1 METLSG
7 NVAIVTGGGAGVG
20 KGIALAL
27 AKEGVDIAVVGRT
40 ESKVREVARQ
50 IEDIGRRALPITC
63 DVCNLDEISLT
74 VGKTA
79 AAFGRI
85 DILVNNA
92 QNPSL
97 GTILGMSVE
106 GFEAAFRSG
115 TFATFHFMRA
125 CYPHLKK
132 NRGVIVNLG
141 TSLAQHASTAG
152 CGVYAASKQAIRAL
166 THAAAC
172 EWGKDGIR
180 VNTIMPLAMSEAM
193 QGFLKNDPS
202 YADALVASVPLGYIG
217 DCETDIGRAVVFLC
231 GPDSRY
237 ITGATIPLDGGMA
250 NFG

>member
-1 METLSG
+1 MESLSG
-7 NVAIVTGGGAGVG
+7 KVAIVTGGGAGVG

-27 AKEGVDIAVVGRT
+27 AKEGVDIVCIGRT
-40 ESKVREVARQ
+40 ESKVKSVARQ
-50 IEDIGRRALPITC
+50 IEALGRRALPITC
-63 DVCNLDEISLT
+63 DVCNLDEISAA
-74 VGKTA
+74 VSRA
-79 AAFGRI
+79 MAAFGRI

-97 GTILGMSVE
+97 GKILDMSVE

-125 CYPHLKK
+125 CYPYLKK
-132 NRGVIVNLG
+132 DRGTIINLG

-193 QGFLKNDPS
+193 EGFLKSDPA
-202 YADALVASVPLGYIG
+202 YQEGLVASVPLGYIG
-217 DCETDIGRAVVFLC
+217 DCEKDIGRAVVFLC

>member
-1 METLSG
+1 VASLSG
-7 NVAIVTGGGAGVG
+7 KIAIVTGGGTGVG

-40 ESKVREVARQ
+40 ESKVKGVARQ
-50 IEDIGRRALPITC
+50 IEDIGRRALSITC
-63 DVCNLDEISLT
+63 DVCNIDEIARSVEQT
-74 VGKTA
+74 G

-92 QNPSL
+92 QIPSL
-97 GTILGMSVE
+97 GRILDMSVD

-125 CYPHLKK
+125 CYPYLKK
-132 NRGVIVNLG
+132 DRGIIINLG

-152 CGVYAASKQAIRAL
+152 CGVYAATKQAIRAL

-202 YADALVASVPLGYIG
+202 YQDALVASVPLGYIG
-217 DCETDIGRAVVFLC
+217 DCEVDIGRAVVFLC

>member
-1 METLSG
+1 MESLSG
-7 NVAIVTGGGAGVG
+7 KIAIVTGGGTGVG

-40 ESKVREVARQ
+40 ESKVKSVARQ
-50 IEDIGRRALPITC
+50 IEDIGRRALSITC
-63 DVCNLDEISLT
+63 DVCEIDEISAA
-74 VGKTA
+74 VSQTA

-92 QNPSL
+92 QTPSL
-97 GTILGMSVE
+97 GRILDMSVE
-106 GFEAAFRSG
+106 GFEVAFRSG

-125 CYPHLKK
+125 CYPYLKK
-132 NRGVIVNLG
+132 HRGIIVNLG

-152 CGVYAASKQAIRAL
+152 CGIYAATKQAIRAL

-193 QGFLKNDPS
+193 EGWFKDNPTYES
-202 YADALVASVPLGYIG
+202 ALVASVPLGYIG
-217 DCETDIGRAVVFLC
+217 DCEADIGRAVVFLC
-231 GPDSRY
+231 GSDSRY